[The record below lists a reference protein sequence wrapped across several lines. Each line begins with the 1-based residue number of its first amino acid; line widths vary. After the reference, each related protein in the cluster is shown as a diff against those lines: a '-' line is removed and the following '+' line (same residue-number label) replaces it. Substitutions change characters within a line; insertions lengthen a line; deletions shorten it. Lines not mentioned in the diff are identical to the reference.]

1 MMIAQVMNV
10 IHALCNNKSL
20 PTRANIR
27 KECSEGF
34 NVKGALEYVGL
45 VELRFFWSWPFE
57 DATYAL
63 KVGELS
69 DIVDPT

>member
-34 NVKGALEYVGL
+34 NVKGALEYATGSGAL
-45 VELRFFWSWPFE
+45 TEEKLDE
-57 DATYAL
+57 DRVYYPANEDMWVWL
-63 KVGELS
+63 N
-69 DIVDPT
+69 